1 MEKQKIIY
9 SNKQLRCKITSISSS
24 IATYN
29 AVKGTAG
36 TTEYRWY
43 STLTGG
49 SYVSLQRQPTITST
63 TTYYVTAFNGTCE
76 SLFRTAVL
84 ATIKPVPTLALP
96 TNRLV
101 KIVSL
106 IYKLHLVLNKYFL

>member
-1 MEKQKIIY
+1 
-9 SNKQLRCKITSISSS
+9 
-24 IATYN
+24 
-29 AVKGTAG
+29 VGTAG

-49 SYVSLQRQPTITST
+49 SYVSSTSSTWATPTITST

-84 ATIKPVPTLALP
+84 ATIKPVPTLTFANKP
-96 TNRLV
+96 NRLW
-101 KIVSL
+101 
-106 IYKLHLVLNKYFL
+106 

>member
-1 MEKQKIIY
+1 
-9 SNKQLRCKITSISSS
+9 
-24 IATYN
+24 
-29 AVKGTAG
+29 VGTAG

-49 SYVSLQRQPTITST
+49 SYVSSTSRVHGHTITST

-84 ATIKPVPTLALP
+84 ATIKPVPTLTFANKP
-96 TNRLV
+96 NRLW
-101 KIVSL
+101 
-106 IYKLHLVLNKYFL
+106 